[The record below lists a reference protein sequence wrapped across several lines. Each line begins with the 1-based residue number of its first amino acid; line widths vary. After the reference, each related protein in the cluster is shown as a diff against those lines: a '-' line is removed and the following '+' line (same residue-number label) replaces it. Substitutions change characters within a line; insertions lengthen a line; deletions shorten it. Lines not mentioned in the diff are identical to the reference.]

1 MPLSENPTKSTIIA
15 TRRFSAGFILL
26 HGFYRKLAKCH
37 MGNNGKKQKIH
48 LFSVCVLYKNDS
60 CLITS
65 TQDTL
70 CAGDAAAP
78 HAEAWRWN
86 VPQLCIAGIALK
98 LSTTFH
104 QSLNESLSHELI
116 LMGILCSMYFGGS
129 DQIAAMLCHVD
140 TQELDADS
148 LT

>member
-15 TRRFSAGFILL
+15 TRRFSAGFILS

-37 MGNNGKKQKIH
+37 MGNNGKKQKVH

-70 CAGDAAAP
+70 CAGNAAAP
-78 HAEAWRWN
+78 HAEAWRWT
-86 VPQLCIAGIALK
+86 GIALK